1 MENDGSSL
9 RLQFGAERP
18 SGKDLRPKN
27 QRPIVM
33 AKNLVIVESPTKAKT
48 INKYLGK
55 DYLVKA
61 SIGHIKDLPSKGLG
75 VDVEHNFE
83 PTYELIPDSKKRNNK
98 KIVAELKKAAKEAD
112 AIYLAADP
120 DREGEAIC
128 QHLAEEI
135 VPKKPAKPAFR
146 VMFNE
151 ITKRAV
157 NAAFEHPRQI
167 DENLVDAQQARRVL
181 DRLVG
186 YKVSPLLCRTIGGRL
201 SAGRVQSVALRM
213 VVEREREI
221 EQFIKTEYWTIGA
234 NLSSKI
240 PPAFDSR
247 LFKIDELT
255 VKTSGF
261 DQDLKKS
268 EILIND
274 EAKAR
279 ALVADAEKQTF
290 IVSDVTTKERKRNP
304 VPPFITSKLQQEAS
318 RKLGFAV
325 KKTMMLAQKLYE
337 GVELGSE
344 GSVGLITYMRTD
356 STRVSDAALSEVRD
370 FIGRQY
376 GNGYL
381 PDKAVHYR
389 SKKDAQDAH
398 EAIRPTEVARTPD
411 SLAKFLK
418 PEELKLYRLIWQ
430 RFVASQMT
438 AALFDQTTIDIQA
451 GRFIFRATGS
461 VQKFDGFLKVY
472 QEGRDEKPDD
482 DEEAERSLPLVQ
494 KGETLK
500 LNSIKPEQHFTE
512 PPPRYTEATLVKALE
527 EKGIGRPS
535 TYAAIMSTIQERE
548 YVEKLQGRFHPT
560 ALGTT
565 VSDLLI
571 NGGFDDLFNESY
583 TARMEEELDA
593 VEDGKIEWTAALR
606 EFYDKFVGD
615 LAKFNAYIKDIKD
628 VNTPTNEVCLKCG
641 TEGMVQKWGRF
652 GSYLKCLN
660 CEATRDAAP
669 SPGADGN
676 AASPENGGA
685 EAAAEPEACEL
696 CGKPMQLKRGRFGPF
711 LGCTGYPECR
721 NIRKIG
727 KSGVAAPAPVPLD
740 EVCPVDGAQLVKRF
754 GRFGEF
760 ISCSNY
766 PKCKYIKQETVGVS
780 CSRPGC
786 KGEIVVKKSKRGKV
800 FYGCSEY
807 PNCNVVYWD
816 KPVLDNCPQCNAP
829 FLLEKTTKKQGTFRY
844 CANEECGY
852 RSNEAVEPI
861 AKDPKPAPVARQ

>member
-1 MENDGSSL
+1 
-9 RLQFGAERP
+9 
-18 SGKDLRPKN
+18 
-27 QRPIVM
+27 M
-33 AKNLVIVESPTKAKT
+33 AKNLVIVESPAKAKT

-55 DYLVKA
+55 DYVVKA
-61 SIGHIKDLPSKGLG
+61 SIGHIIDLPSKGLG
-75 VDVEHNFE
+75 VDVENNFE
-83 PTYELIPDSKKRNNK
+83 TTYELIPDSKKRNNK

-135 VPKKPAKPAFR
+135 VPKRPAKPTHR

-157 NAAFEHPRQI
+157 NAAFEHPRKI

-221 EQFIKTEYWTIGA
+221 EQFTKTEYWTIAA
-234 NLSSKI
+234 NLGAKL

-247 LFKIDELT
+247 LFKVGEQT

-261 DQDLKKS
+261 DQDLKKN
-268 EILIND
+268 EILIGQQGQAD
-274 EAKAR
+274 EI
-279 ALVADAEKQTF
+279 VAEAQQQSF
-290 IVSDVTTKERKRNP
+290 VVGDVTTKERKRNP

-337 GVELGSE
+337 GVELGPE

-356 STRVSDAALSEVRD
+356 STRVSDTALGEVRD
-370 FIGRQY
+370 YIGRQY
-376 GNGYL
+376 GENYL
-381 PDKAVHYR
+381 PEKAVHYR

-398 EAIRPTEVARTPD
+398 EAIRPTEVIRTPD
-411 SLAKFLK
+411 SLAQYLK

-430 RFVASQMT
+430 RFVASQMMP
-438 AALFDQTTIDIQA
+438 AVFDQTTIDINA
-451 GRFIFRATGS
+451 GRFVFRATGS
-461 VQKFDGFLKVY
+461 VQKFDGFLKIY
-472 QEGRDEKPDD
+472 QEGRDEKTEE
-482 DEEAERSLPLVQ
+482 DEEAERTLPLVE

-500 LNSIKPEQHFTE
+500 LNSITPEQHFTE

-548 YVEKLQGRFHPT
+548 YVEKIQSRFHPT
-560 ALGTT
+560 ALGKT
-565 VSDLLI
+565 VNDLLI
-571 NGGFDDLFNESY
+571 DGGFDDLFNESY
-583 TARMEEELDA
+583 TARMEEELD
-593 VEDGKIEWTAALR
+593 EIEEGKIRWTKALR
-606 EFYDKFVGD
+606 EFYQKFEGD
-615 LAKFNAYIKDIKD
+615 LKQFQHYIKDIKETS
-628 VNTPTNEVCLKCG
+628 VPTEEVCLKCN
-641 TEGMVQKWGRF
+641 TPGMVQKWGRF
-652 GSYLKCLN
+652 GPYLKCLN
-660 CEATRDAAP
+660 CEATRDAEP
-669 SPGADGN
+669 SAGADGAG
-676 AASPENGGA
+676 AAQADGGA
-685 EAAAEPEACEL
+685 PAEEAEPEACEL

-740 EVCPVDGAQLVKRF
+740 EKCPVDGAQLVKRF
-754 GRFGEF
+754 GRYGEF

-786 KGEIVVKKSKRGKV
+786 KGEIVVKKSKRGKA

-816 KPVLDNCPQCNAP
+816 KPVVDTCPQCNAP

-844 CANEECGY
+844 CANEDCAY
-852 RSNEAVEPI
+852 RS
-861 AKDPKPAPVARQ
+861 DPVRSVSTG

>member
-1 MENDGSSL
+1 
-9 RLQFGAERP
+9 
-18 SGKDLRPKN
+18 
-27 QRPIVM
+27 M
-33 AKNLVIVESPTKAKT
+33 AKNLVIVESPAKAKT

-55 DYLVKA
+55 DYVVKA

-75 VDVEHNFE
+75 VDVDNNFE

-135 VPKKPAKPAFR
+135 VPKRPAKPTHR

-157 NAAFEHPRQI
+157 NAAFEHPRKI

-221 EQFIKTEYWTIGA
+221 EQFVKTEYWTIAA
-234 NLSSKI
+234 NLGAKL

-247 LFKIDELT
+247 LFKIGEQT

-261 DQDLKKS
+261 DQDLKKN
-268 EILIND
+268 EILIN
-274 EAKAR
+274 EQAKADEI
-279 ALVADAEKQTF
+279 VAEAQQQSY
-290 IVSDVTTKERKRNP
+290 VVGDVTTKERKRNP

-337 GVELGSE
+337 GVELGPE

-356 STRVSDAALSEVRD
+356 STRVSDAALGEVRD
-370 FIGRQY
+370 YIDRQY
-376 GNGYL
+376 GNEYL
-381 PDKAVHYR
+381 PEKAVHYR

-398 EAIRPTEVARTPD
+398 EAIRPTEVVRTPD

-438 AALFDQTTIDIQA
+438 PAVFDQTTIDINA
-451 GRFIFRATGS
+451 GRFVFRATGS
-461 VQKFDGFLKVY
+461 VQKFDGFLKIY
-472 QEGRDEKPDD
+472 QEGRDEKTEE
-482 DEEAERSLPLVQ
+482 DEEAETKLPLVE

-500 LNSIKPEQHFTE
+500 LNSITPEQHFTE

-548 YVEKLQGRFHPT
+548 YVEKIQSRFHPT
-560 ALGTT
+560 ALGKT
-565 VSDLLI
+565 VNDLLI
-571 NGGFDDLFNESY
+571 DGGFDDLFNESY
-583 TARMEEELDA
+583 TARMEEELDEI
-593 VEDGKIEWTAALR
+593 EDGKIPWTKALR
-606 EFYDKFVGD
+606 EFYDKFEGD
-615 LAKFNAYIKDIKD
+615 LKQFQRYIKDIKETS
-628 VNTPTNEVCLKCG
+628 VPTEEVCLKCN
-641 TEGMVQKWGRF
+641 TPGMVQKWGRF
-652 GSYLKCLN
+652 GPYLKCLN
-660 CEATRDAAP
+660 CDATRDAEPPAA
-669 SPGADGN
+669 ADGAN
-676 AASPENGGA
+676 AQADGGGA
-685 EAAAEPEACEL
+685 SAEEAEPEVCEL

-786 KGEIVVKKSKRGKV
+786 KGEIVVKKSKRGKA

-816 KPVLDNCPQCNAP
+816 KPVLETCPQCNAP

-844 CANEECGY
+844 CADESCGY
-852 RSNEAVEPI
+852 RSDPI
-861 AKDPKPAPVARQ
+861 RSVSHG